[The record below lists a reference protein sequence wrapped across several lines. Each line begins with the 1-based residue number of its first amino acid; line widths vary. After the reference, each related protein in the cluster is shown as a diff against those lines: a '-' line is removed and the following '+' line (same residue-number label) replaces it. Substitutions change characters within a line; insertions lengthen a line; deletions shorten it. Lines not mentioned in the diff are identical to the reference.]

1 MSRDIETVIAELRRT
16 FPELACEQLRVA
28 HPGADD
34 DGLWFFSH
42 PGRKAE
48 VQLESWTGNVPFLV
62 EGDDSNVCDTARTV
76 EEAVALVVT
85 RLGLRGDGT
94 DNV

>member
-1 MSRDIETVIAELRRT
+1 MSRDIDSVIDQVRRA
-16 FPELACEQLRVA
+16 FPEIVCEQLRVA

-42 PGRKAE
+42 PGRGGE
-48 VQLESWTGNVPFLV
+48 VQLESSTGDLPFLV
-62 EGDDSNVCDTARTV
+62 EGDDSNVCDTVRTID
-76 EEAVALVVT
+76 EAVALVVT
-85 RLGLRGDGT
+85 RLGLRRDAT